1 MINNLVTDLCENS
14 SYEKGLCFSDK
25 TFNLIKEIKR
35 FNYENIYLSERI
47 EPSREYFK
55 VVLNRIYDTLK
66 ETFFD
71 KEKIYEMYPKVA
83 NDFETWLS
91 SYWNINREEKYKN
104 SVIFDISNLKDFCQA
119 IIYYISG
126 MTDNYAIEMYNS
138 IIGF

>member
-1 MINNLVTDLCENS
+1 
-14 SYEKGLCFSDK
+14 
-25 TFNLIKEIKR
+25 
-35 FNYENIYLSERI
+35 
-47 EPSREYFK
+47 
-55 VVLNRIYDTLK
+55 
-66 ETFFD
+66 
-71 KEKIYEMYPKVA
+71 MYPKVA

>member
-1 MINNLVTDLCENS
+1 
-14 SYEKGLCFSDK
+14 
-25 TFNLIKEIKR
+25 
-35 FNYENIYLSERI
+35 
-47 EPSREYFK
+47 
-55 VVLNRIYDTLK
+55 
-66 ETFFD
+66 
-71 KEKIYEMYPKVA
+71 MYPKVA

-104 SVIFDISNLKDFCQA
+104 SVIFDISNLKDFCKA